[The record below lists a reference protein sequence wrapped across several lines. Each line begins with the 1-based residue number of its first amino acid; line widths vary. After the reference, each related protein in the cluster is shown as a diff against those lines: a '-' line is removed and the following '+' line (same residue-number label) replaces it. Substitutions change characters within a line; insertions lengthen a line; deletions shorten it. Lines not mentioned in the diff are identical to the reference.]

1 MDPNEALRVIR
12 SIVSEW
18 DAGNGDRPEYSVH
31 DAWYQL
37 AETCQALDEWLS
49 RGGFPPN
56 AWVEPMKRAAAA
68 AQSAGI
74 DPLGPPNPAH
84 GEMPEDVRTAVEDAL
99 DYRMGEASGLDDP
112 DLDPTDREYALRYRR
127 LLGK

>member
-1 MDPNEALRVIR
+1 MDPNEALRIIR

-49 RGGFPPN
+49 RGGFLPS
-56 AWVEPMKRAAAA
+56 AWQPGVGE
-68 AQSAGI
+68 I
-74 DPLGPPNPAH
+74 DPDYVLDRIVPLGPPNPAH
-84 GEMPEDVRTAVEDAL
+84 GELPEDVRTAVEDAL